1 MAVNNPILKKI
12 IRKIYYKIKPQDRKF
27 LLKMMPKNAI
37 CAEIGVFKGGFSNQI
52 LQVTKPKKL
61 HLIDLWELE
70 SNKTILESS
79 HENNLEED
87 WNDIYELVIKK
98 FNNNK
103 NVLIHKG
110 NSEDILKSFNDNY
123 FDWIYIDGDHSYKGV
138 KNDLELSYKKVRI
151 NGFITGDDYYENK
164 DYDVIN
170 AVDEFIKNYPVELI
184 IIKNT
189 QFIIKKLK

>member
-1 MAVNNPILKKI
+1 MKKI

-27 LLKMMPKNAI
+27 LLKMMPKNAM

-61 HLIDLWELE
+61 HLIDLWDPK
-70 SNKTILESS
+70 SNKIILESS
-79 HENNLEED
+79 HENNIEED

-110 NSEDILKSFNDNY
+110 NSEDILKSFNDNF

-138 KNDLELSYKKVRI
+138 KIDLELSYKKVRI
-151 NGFITGDDYYENK
+151 NGFISGDDYYENT
-164 DYDVIN
+164 DYGVIN
-170 AVDEFIKNYPVELI
+170 AVDEFLESYPVELI